1 MSVLK
6 AFFDKT
12 INQAH
17 PSVPETCIKFEIRS
31 DGSEIATFPE
41 IDLREVQK
49 SHGLASDWSLGALV
63 KAGINPSF
71 GTHTSPGTRM
81 EGVNAL
87 NDIDIDSYFEKS
99 E

>member
-6 AFFDKT
+6 AFFDRSL
-12 INQAH
+12 NQAH
-17 PSVPETCIKFEIRS
+17 PPVKETCLKFELTS
-31 DGSEIATFPE
+31 DGAEIATFPE
-41 IDLREVQK
+41 IDLREIQN

-63 KAGINPSF
+63 KAGVNPSF

-81 EGVNAL
+81 EGVSAI
-87 NDIDIDSYFEKS
+87 NDIDIDSYFDKS